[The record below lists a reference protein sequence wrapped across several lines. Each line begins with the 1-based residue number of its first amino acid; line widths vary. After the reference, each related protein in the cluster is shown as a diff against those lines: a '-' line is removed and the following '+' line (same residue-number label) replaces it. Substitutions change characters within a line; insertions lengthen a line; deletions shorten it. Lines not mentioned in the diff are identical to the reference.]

1 MKRLRF
7 AFITTM
13 EYSAPV
19 CAHQLALR
27 CLPLADNSQHFENLT
42 VKIKPGMLPAPQKDG
57 FGNTVY
63 WCSINTPHTVLHYG
77 SRGIIRV
84 EEPGLAAPAPN
95 PCLRFAGLRT
105 VPGPVLSNIFR
116 AMPRK
121 LTLDA
126 AAALSSAVHSLLKY
140 APGAT
145 STCTT
150 AEEALAKGEGVCQD
164 YAQVFVALARLAGWH
179 ARYVMG
185 LTIGEGTTHAWAE
198 VYYNGAWY
206 GFDPTRNCRT
216 NAGYLRFA
224 TGRDSADC
232 PVEQGCFIGPAE
244 QKQSVFMRV
253 KEI

>member
-19 CAHQLALR
+19 REHQLALR
-27 CLPLADNSQHFENLT
+27 CLPLTDSTQHLESLT
-42 VKIKPGMLPAPQKDG
+42 VKIKPGTLPPPQQDG

-63 WCSINTPHTVLHYG
+63 WCSINAPHTVLRYG

-84 EEPGLAAPAPN
+84 EEPGQCAPLPN

-105 VPGPVLSNIFR
+105 VPGPVLRNIFR

-126 AAALSSAVHSLLKY
+126 AEALSSAVHSLLRY

-145 STCTT
+145 NTYTT
-150 AEEALAKGEGVCQD
+150 AEEAIAKGEGVCQD
-164 YAQVFVALARLAGWH
+164 HAQVFVTLARLAGWH

-185 LTIGEGTTHAWAE
+185 LTIGEGATHAWAE
-198 VYYNGAWY
+198 VYYNGAWH

-216 NAGYLRFA
+216 DAGYLRFA

-232 PVEQGCFIGPAE
+232 PVEQGSFIGLAC